1 MDTSNYYRKQ
11 VFKYYTIH
19 INGHLEVIV
28 CITCGLSTKLFPAE
42 QLSDEEE
49 EDMSEL
55 VGDGGKEFVPP
66 LLPTLPLFE
75 NWR

>member
-1 MDTSNYYRKQ
+1 MPRLYYS
-11 VFKYYTIH
+11 H
-19 INGHLEVIV
+19 NGYLKVNIV
-28 CITCGLSTKLFPAE
+28 ITCGLSKKLFPAE

-49 EDMSEL
+49 DMSEL
-55 VGDGGKEFVPP
+55 VGEGGKEFVPP

>member
-1 MDTSNYYRKQ
+1 VLS
-11 VFKYYTIH
+11 FIA
-19 INGHLEVIV
+19 II
-28 CITCGLSTKLFPAE
+28 CGLSKKLFPAE

-49 EDMSEL
+49 DMSEL
-55 VGDGGKEFVPP
+55 VGEGGKEFVPP